1 MEHRILTAVEGV
13 EAVDAVLA
21 EAELQIGGRREEEG
35 LAEEEVYIFQTG
47 VI

>member
-1 MEHRILTAVEGV
+1 VEHRILIAVEGV
-13 EAVDAVLA
+13 EVDAVLA

-35 LAEEEVYIFQTG
+35 LAVEEVYIFQTG